1 MPKPA
6 TPAAEIRT
14 LKTENIRLQKRI
26 ERLEAEVARLKAHRE
41 RASRHAANSTG
52 KEAEDY
58 VCRLLGAKATER
70 NADHDFVIGRRRF
83 EIKGS
88 KCNLFYNDAAQTY
101 AYCRWTWH
109 NFLGVGSKKTYHRLI
124 LVAEAD
130 PSRKDTYQD
139 KRSPYVIFDLPF
151 AFAKKIAAERAQAD
165 GRFAFHLISHR
176 DGARSSALCQE
187 MWKFEITRA
196 ELKQRYLG

>member
-1 MPKPA
+1 MSS
-6 TPAAEIRT
+6 ELRT
-14 LKTENIRLQKRI
+14 LRAENARLRKRI
-26 ERLEAEVARLKAHRE
+26 EKLEAEIVRHRE
-41 RASRHAANSTG
+41 QRRRASRHAANSTG

-88 KCNLFYNDAAQTY
+88 KCNLFYPGPDQTY
-101 AYCRWTWH
+101 SYSRWTWH

-130 PSRKDTYQD
+130 PSRKATYRD

-151 AFAKKIAAERAQAD
+151 AFAKKIASERARAD

-176 DGARSSALCQE
+176 EGAKSSVLCRE
-187 MWKFEITRA
+187 MWKFEVTRA